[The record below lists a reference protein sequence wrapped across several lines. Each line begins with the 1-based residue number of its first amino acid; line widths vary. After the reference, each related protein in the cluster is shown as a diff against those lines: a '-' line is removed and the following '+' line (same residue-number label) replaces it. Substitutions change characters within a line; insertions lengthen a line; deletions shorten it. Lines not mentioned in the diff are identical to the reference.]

1 MTSVIPEHKHPRSH
15 CRFAT
20 CMHFHL
26 PLFSI
31 LTKDGSKCF
40 WVSNGIN
47 SLVSILYSHEGLD
60 LHFPIL
66 SFSLWCTFSLSP
78 FSILRAKYSSLDITS
93 FSPSSILN
101 SQHSVLFCLCY
112 SPFSCLALI
121 LINFIVF
128 DSQFW
133 MHQRF
138 LLFLFSILSINLNSH
153 SEKLFS
159 LSLFSILMIDHQS
172 LASILYSHC

>member
-1 MTSVIPEHKHPRSH
+1 MVFLEHTHPRSH
-15 CRFAT
+15 SRFAT

-31 LTKDGSKCF
+31 LTKDNSKCF

-66 SFSLWCTFSLSP
+66 SFSLWSTFALSP

-128 DSQFW
+128 DSRFW
-133 MHQRF
+133 MHQHF
-138 LLFLFSILSINLNSH
+138 LLFLFSILSINFISH
-153 SEKLFS
+153 TTKLFS
-159 LSLFSILMIDHQS
+159 LFLFSILMSDHES
-172 LASILYSHC
+172 LDAILYSHA